1 MGFNQLKLNFIKGK
15 EMNKYTLPFVILLLA
30 LQVGCKDENQSL
42 PEQGHSGPTIDVQK
56 DMKTSPQVKD
66 HTE

>member
-1 MGFNQLKLNFIKGK
+1 MK
-15 EMNKYTLPFVILLLA
+15 KYTLPFVILLLA

-42 PEQGHSGPTIDVQK
+42 PEQGHNGPTIDVQK